1 MEQSNTKTQRETSS
15 VAGPE
20 WGLCVCAHVSMQVS
34 EHVCVRGKSV
44 QARMLPLINYAFI
57 NRRPEKTKFQ
67 TAERCSGLVK
77 QLNGAAQLKPNFFF
91 SSTPASL
98 L

>member
-1 MEQSNTKTQRETSS
+1 M
-15 VAGPE
+15 
-20 WGLCVCAHVSMQVS
+20 S

-77 QLNGAAQLKPNFFF
+77 QLNGAA
-91 SSTPASL
+91 
-98 L
+98 